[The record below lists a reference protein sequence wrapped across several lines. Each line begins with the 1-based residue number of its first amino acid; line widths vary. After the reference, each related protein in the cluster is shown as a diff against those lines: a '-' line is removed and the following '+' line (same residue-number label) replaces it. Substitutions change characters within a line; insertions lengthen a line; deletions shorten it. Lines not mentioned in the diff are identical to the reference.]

1 MVRNVNQSI
10 SHSMDDRGLDA
21 YFTPWQ
27 VLDAIKQYEDLK
39 LPTFE
44 PSCGSGNLSEYLRSI
59 GTDVYSSDI
68 TNYGYK
74 FQNETKDFFEYD
86 NMPYGYEQ
94 IITNPPF
101 YCWSKYA
108 QHAKKLCN
116 KVILLGKLTIL
127 ESQERTEVLE
137 DGTFC
142 KTLLS

>member
-74 FQNETKDFFEYD
+74 FQNECV
-86 NMPYGYEQ
+86 Q
-94 IITNPPF
+94 ICSLPLTN
-101 YCWSKYA
+101 K
-108 QHAKKLCN
+108 
-116 KVILLGKLTIL
+116 
-127 ESQERTEVLE
+127 RR
-137 DGTFC
+137 
-142 KTLLS
+142 